1 MKNYSNKTIPPNGR
15 FLHYKSLIKDEF
27 SEYINKN
34 SKRKND
40 LRKKK
45 MAQTYTNEFYTREIL
60 ANCPTQWLH

>member
-1 MKNYSNKTIPPNGR
+1 MKNYNNKTIPPNGR
-15 FLHYKSLIKDEF
+15 FLRYKSLIKDEF

-45 MAQTYTNEFYTREIL
+45 MARTYTNEFYTREIL